1 VAQQTHSDV
10 IDGIAA
16 AWDASEVDVDTE
28 PIQVVGRILRG
39 AKLIQILGEAEL
51 TRRGLVRVDFDIL
64 SALRRSSRPQ
74 SPTELS
80 TYLLVSPAS
89 TSQRLRKLEAAGWIT
104 RESNPQDG
112 RGFFLELTA
121 SGRQLIE
128 ELLPRQL
135 AAEAQL
141 LSGLSSRAR
150 RALAEQLKSLL
161 LTWEP
166 VRP

>member
-1 VAQQTHSDV
+1 MAQQTQSDV

-16 AWDASEVDVDTE
+16 AWNASEVDVDTE

-39 AKLIQILGEAEL
+39 ARLVQTLGEAEL

-74 SPTELS
+74 TPTELS

-112 RGFFLELTA
+112 RGFFLDLTA
-121 SGRQLIE
+121 SGRDLIE

-141 LSGLSSRAR
+141 LSGMSTRAR
-150 RALAEQLKSLL
+150 RALAEQLKSML